1 MQGRLLILV
10 TLLLAV
16 GCAQKTPPPAAP
28 PVEESRPDEV
38 LGAEVRRRLNAGAA
52 GEFGGVVVV
61 VTGSEVTLRGSVS
74 SVMAAWRA
82 EAAARSVAGVRVVR
96 NELLVRA
103 QGF

>member
-10 TLLLAV
+10 TLLLAA
-16 GCAQKTPPPAAP
+16 GCAQKTSPPVEP
-28 PVEESRPDEV
+28 PVEESRPGEA
-38 LGAEVRRRLNAGAA
+38 LGTEVRRRLNTGDAR
-52 GEFGGVVVV
+52 EFGGVVVV
-61 VTGSEVTLRGSVS
+61 VNGSEVTLRGSVP